1 VIAVSALGLLG
12 VTGCSQFDASLGRQQ
27 ALISFSGGASNAVRL
42 QVRAACGKLP
52 NVQPAPIAKNVP
64 LTSALSEVTFEIDKA
79 DPADIARLE
88 ECLQKY
94 PQVAGID
101 ITDSSDNS

>member
-1 VIAVSALGLLG
+1 
-12 VTGCSQFDASLGRQQ
+12 VTGCSQFDASLGRQE
-27 ALISFSGGASNAVRL
+27 ALVSFSGSASNAVRM
-42 QVRAACGKLP
+42 QVRAACGRLP
-52 NVQPAPIAKNVP
+52 NVRPAPIATNVP
-64 LTSALSEVTFEIDKA
+64 LSSALSEVTFQIDKA

-101 ITDSSDNS
+101 ITDSSDSS